1 MEMFTVKN
9 GARPGQRN
17 VFILFTSGRSTG
29 VQPLQPAVKQLQGLG
44 VTTYVIGTSVNVDR
58 DEVTAVAPGDDDGVY
73 VVDDASRIVNVI
85 PKIIMEIL
93 NRDSIGRVER
103 SMDVL
108 GRFSLSFGYIYIIV
122 GILCL

>member
-73 VVDDASRIVNVI
+73 VVDDASRIVNVV

>member
-73 VVDDASRIVNVI
+73 VVDDASRIVNVV

-108 GRFSLSFGYIYIIV
+108 GRFSLSFGYIYIS
-122 GILCL
+122 L

>member
-44 VTTYVIGTSVNVDR
+44 VTTYVIGTSDNVDR

-73 VVDDASRIVNVI
+73 VVDDASRIVNVV